1 MIYRHLIHTVAAV
14 ELMVMYHMYVEAGD
28 RLHHVIV
35 ILQLTA

>member
-1 MIYRHLIHTVAAV
+1 MIYRHLIRNVAAV
-14 ELMVMYHMYVEAGD
+14 ELMVMYVEAGD

>member
-1 MIYRHLIHTVAAV
+1 MIYRHLIRTVVAI
-14 ELMVMYHMYVEAGD
+14 ELMVMYVAAGD